1 MPTSDQHTTPQ
12 DPHISASPGTSLPR
26 PPIAALTRLA
36 REDAV
41 GQLRRRESTMLRLGS
56 ENGAPMLDWVDA
68 VPRLLADPTQLVAV
82 EQEAHRL
89 IARGIRH
96 IVWAGMGGSVLAV
109 QVLSALGFCD
119 EPVRVHPLDS
129 TDPRALNRLVHQL
142 ADAKSILLPARATQ
156 AASQMGKPEQRA
168 ETPDED
174 AQCRTLL
181 ADVLMVGVAMGKT
194 SEEPISH
201 LDWFAELL
209 RRGGLPAAEH
219 LLVMS
224 IPDSYLELY
233 AESRGIPRLPLQPDG
248 GAGTP
253 GRMSAPATRV
263 FLLPVAI
270 ELAARGAAQG
280 TLRNVLADAWAAF
293 DLDSATT
300 NPDQHPFVRLAAALA
315 EAGTDGACALQLV
328 LPQELDALR
337 GWTEQL
343 MEESLGKGGKGV
355 VVFADQMLA
364 SPADRAAGNGR
375 QLGGLRLRIVAEPPP
390 DPAEPTPTRTI
401 ADHPVDDLEAGDFTL
416 YQPLLAGDR
425 PADQLAGLAATFL
438 GLQLCMALYGYLH
451 NIPFA
456 GQPAVEQYKTRARE
470 LRATADP
477 IRIAVAATTPQAAG
491 RIRLLP
497 PPGAASTDT
506 MMSPAEMMA
515 AALASRPTYLDL
527 TINGEISAQDT
538 AALEAQLR
546 QLGNTVL
553 GIPVKLRRAPAS
565 YHSTEQSEMDGPGGL
580 VSMRALA
587 VQSDP
592 SLLGTYDATFL
603 RAQAVGTWIAM
614 NEQSRACYLLLY
626 DGTDDELGPELYR
639 FLAAVA
645 QQIAALSSGGTA

>member
-1 MPTSDQHTTPQ
+1 MPTPDHNATPH
-12 DPHISASPGTSLPR
+12 DPHMSASPGTSLPR
-26 PPIAALTRLA
+26 LPTAALTRLA
-36 REDAV
+36 REDVV
-41 GQLRRRESTMLRLGS
+41 GQLRRREGTMLILGS
-56 ENGAPMLDWVDA
+56 ENGVPMLDWVDA
-68 VPRLLADPTQLVAV
+68 VPRLLAEPTQLETV

-109 QVLSALGFCD
+109 QVLCALGFCD

-129 TDPRALNRLVHQL
+129 TDPRALNRLVRQL
-142 ADAKSILLPARATQ
+142 AAAKSITLPARLTRAT
-156 AASQMGKPEQRA
+156 STMGKREPRA

-174 AQCRTLL
+174 ALCRMLL

-219 LLVMS
+219 QLVMS
-224 IPDSYLELY
+224 IPDSYLEHY
-233 AESRGIPRLPLQPDG
+233 AEARGIPRLPLQLDG

-263 FLLPVAI
+263 FLLPVAL
-270 ELAARGAAQG
+270 ELAARGVAQG
-280 TLRNVLADAWAAF
+280 TLRHVLATAWAVY
-293 DLDSATT
+293 DLDTANT
-300 NPDQHPFVRLAAALA
+300 NPNQHPYVRLAAALA
-315 EAGTDGACALQLV
+315 EAATDGACALQLV

-337 GWTEQL
+337 WWTEQL
-343 MEESLGKGGKGV
+343 MEESLGKDGKGV
-355 VVFADQMLA
+355 VVFADQMLESA
-364 SPADRAAGNGR
+364 ADVAARRGR
-375 QLGGLRLRIVAEPPP
+375 QLSGLRLRIVAEPP
-390 DPAEPTPTRTI
+390 DGAELTTTNTSTDRSG
-401 ADHPVDDLEAGDFTL
+401 VDQATGVFTL
-416 YQPLLAGDR
+416 YQPLLAAGR

-438 GLQLCMALYGYLH
+438 GWQLCTALYGYLH
-451 NIPFA
+451 DIPFA

-470 LRATADP
+470 LRSTADP
-477 IRIAVAATTPQAAG
+477 VAIALATATPQSEG

-497 PPGAASTDT
+497 PPGAARTHT
-506 MMSPAEMMA
+506 MMSPAAMLA

-527 TINGEISAQDT
+527 TVNGEISERDT
-538 AALEAQLR
+538 VALEAQLR

-553 GIPVKLRRAPAS
+553 GVPVKLRRAPAS

-580 VSMRALA
+580 VSVRALA

-603 RAQAVGTWIAM
+603 RAQAVGTWMAM

-626 DGTDDELGPELYR
+626 DGTDDELGPELSR
-639 FLAAVA
+639 FLAMVT
-645 QQIAALSSGGTA
+645 QHVAALSSGGVA